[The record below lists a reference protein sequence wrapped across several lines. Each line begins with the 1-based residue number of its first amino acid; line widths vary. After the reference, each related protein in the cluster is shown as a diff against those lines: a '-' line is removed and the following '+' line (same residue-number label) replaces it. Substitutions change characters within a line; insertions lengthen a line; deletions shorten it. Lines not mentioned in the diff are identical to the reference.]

1 MGKTEVIVDTCF
13 LQKVS
18 SEGKEIDNTLRTYV
32 KSVAGNNI
40 SLSIDV
46 NMQIISKKTKK

>member
-18 SEGKEIDNTLRTYV
+18 SEGKEIDN
-32 KSVAGNNI
+32 I
-40 SLSIDV
+40 
-46 NMQIISKKTKK
+46 KKTEIAQKIVDLKRMEQEEMYYD